1 MSLIRRPRQGIWD
14 PFRELEDMSSRLN
27 RLFGAPSL
35 GSMQESMQL
44 SDWTPSVNIS
54 ETPEAYRIEADLPGV
69 KKENI
74 EVKCEQGVLTIKGE
88 RSQRT
93 EKKDEKVHRVE
104 SSYGS
109 FMRAFTL
116 PADASEAGIE
126 AKMQDGLLHVVV
138 PRAKKKEPEAKR
150 IPVS

>member
-1 MSLIRRPRQGIWD
+1 MWD

-27 RLFGAPSL
+27 RLFGAPAL
-35 GSMQESMQL
+35 GSTQESMQL
-44 SDWTPSVNIS
+44 SDWTPSVNVS

-69 KKENI
+69 KKEDV
-74 EVKCEQGVLTIKGE
+74 EVKCEHGVLTIKGE

-93 EKKDEKVHRVE
+93 EKKDEKVHRIE

-109 FMRAFTL
+109 FMRSFTL
-116 PADASEAGIE
+116 PADAAEAGIE
-126 AKMQDGLLHVVV
+126 AKMNDGQLQVMV
-138 PRAKKKEPEAKR
+138 PRTKKKEPEVKR